1 MYVPGCAAMPR
12 FYFHI
17 RDGDLLEIDP
27 DGLEFATLEYA
38 VLDARK
44 AAREMLAEK
53 LLANEHVDGQ
63 RFEITD
69 ETGTIVETVTFRS
82 VLRLN

>member
-1 MYVPGCAAMPR
+1 MPR

-44 AAREMLAEK
+44 AAREMLAVVPFC
-53 LLANEHVDGQ
+53 L
-63 RFEITD
+63 RF
-69 ETGTIVETVTFRS
+69 R
-82 VLRLN
+82 RC

>member
-1 MYVPGCAAMPR
+1 MPR

-53 LLANEHVDGQ
+53 LLANEHVNGQ

>member
-1 MYVPGCAAMPR
+1 MPR

-17 RDGDLLEIDP
+17 RDGNFREIDP
-27 DGLEFATLEYA
+27 DGVEFASLEHA

-44 AAREMLAEK
+44 AAREILAEK
-53 LLANEHVDGQ
+53 LIADEPIDGQ
-63 RFEITD
+63 RFEIAD
-69 ETGTIVETVTFRS
+69 ESGEVVETVTFKS

>member
-1 MYVPGCAAMPR
+1 MPR

-27 DGLEFATLEYA
+27 DGQEFATLEYA

-53 LLANEHVDGQ
+53 LLANEHVNGQ

>member
-1 MYVPGCAAMPR
+1 MPR